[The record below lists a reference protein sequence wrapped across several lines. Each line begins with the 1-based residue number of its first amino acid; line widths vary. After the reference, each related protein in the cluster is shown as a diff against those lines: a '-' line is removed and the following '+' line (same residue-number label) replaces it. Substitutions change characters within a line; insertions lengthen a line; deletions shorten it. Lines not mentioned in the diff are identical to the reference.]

1 MTLKQTDRIITSSQ
15 AAAVLEEGGVIA
27 YPTET
32 VWGIGCDATN
42 SAAVRRI
49 FAIKRRAEAKALITL
64 VSSIGMLER
73 WVDDIPDV
81 GYQLLD
87 ATTDPLTIVYD
98 HPHGLA
104 PELLAEDGSAGV
116 RIVNLPLFR
125 RWHKPLVSTSAN
137 ISGMPAPRTLEEVS
151 PEILKQVDAVVS
163 PYDAPLAAGRPSTVI
178 KLSDGGV
185 FKILRK

>member
-42 SAAVRRI
+42 SSAVRRI

-64 VSSIGMLER
+64 VSSVGMLER

-116 RIVNLPLFR
+116 RIVSLPLFR

-163 PYDAPLAAGRPSTVI
+163 PYDAPPAAGRPSTVI